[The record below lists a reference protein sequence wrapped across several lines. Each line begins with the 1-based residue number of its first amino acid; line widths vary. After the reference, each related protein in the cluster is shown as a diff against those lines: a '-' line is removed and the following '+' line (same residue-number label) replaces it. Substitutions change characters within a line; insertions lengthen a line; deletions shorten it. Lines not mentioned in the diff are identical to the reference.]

1 MGMLTIFQRGDE
13 QDYRDYKKALK
24 TAKMSAKKLTKAI
37 DLLCEITEDMEDEYS
52 DGGSMEERRGRT
64 SMRGDS
70 RYRDDDMD
78 DMDVVYARRHGR
90 NR

>member
-13 QDYRDYKKALK
+13 KDYRDYKKALK
-24 TAKMSAKKLTKAI
+24 AAKTSAKKLTKAV

-52 DGGSMEERRGRT
+52 DDETMTERRGGA

-78 DMDVVYARRHGR
+78 DIDAVYARRR
-90 NR
+90 SRR